1 MGRKPTVS
9 RSLSSIFRSL
19 NDLIEGSLFEILLSI
34 TLKPGSTAFGIGV
47 GICYQLLLDA
57 ALLMNN
63 QGWTYQR
70 VEFNNCSVCRC

>member
-9 RSLSSIFRSL
+9 RFLGSIFRSL
-19 NDLIEGSLFEILLSI
+19 NDVIEGSLFEILLSI

-47 GICYQLLLDA
+47 RICYQLFLDA